1 MPGALDSSEPLTLAC
16 RLTPPG
22 EGGISLIELS
32 GPRAPEILDTLFSN
46 PRKHRASTMR
56 PGRLLYGRLLKEGET
71 LDEVI
76 LDCVRLSPQPAFVV
90 NCHGGAVAA
99 ARVMQALSAAGAR
112 PCSSEERAEAMRAQ
126 GMMDAIQAEAAEAI
140 PRAPTLRAVAHLL
153 DQSGGALAVA
163 IETLRGAAAR
173 ADWATTSCGVERLLE
188 TAAFGRA
195 LTSPPRL
202 VLAGRP
208 NVGKSTLA
216 NALLRYDRMIVHH
229 EPGTTRDTVEELLSI
244 GELPFLLADTAGLR
258 DSENAIEREGVERT
272 RRALRRA
279 EVALLLF
286 DASAPLQEEDIQL
299 LSGELPER
307 VVPVLNK
314 CDLPGAISVN
324 PIREKTGR
332 DPVAVSA
339 ARGEGIGELEERI
352 VKVMWPAPPARG
364 QAILFTER
372 QEKLMRAA
380 KEAAAGRSVER
391 FLEALDMLCGGHGNG
406 DLRLLSSD

>member
-1 MPGALDSSEPLTLAC
+1 MAAHPKGRTELADTPDATKSPTLAC

-32 GPRAPEILDTLFSN
+32 GPRAPEILDKLFSN
-46 PRKHRASTMR
+46 PRKHRASTMQ

-76 LDCVRLSPQPAFVV
+76 LDCVRLRPQPVFTI

-99 ARVMQALSAAGAR
+99 ARVMQALAAEGAR
-112 PCSSEERAEAMRAQ
+112 PCSPEERAEAMRAL
-126 GMMDAIQAEAAEAI
+126 GMMDAIQAEAAQAV
-140 PRAPTLRAVAHLL
+140 PLAPTLRAVAHLL
-153 DQSGGALAVA
+153 DQSGGALAA
-163 IETLRGAAAR
+163 AGEALRSAALRSDWSAAAR
-173 ADWATTSCGVERLLE
+173 GVERQLE

-195 LTSPPRL
+195 LTTPPSL

-229 EPGTTRDTVEELLSI
+229 RPGTTRDTGEELLSI

-258 DSENAIEREGVERT
+258 DSEDAVEREGVERT

-279 EVALLLF
+279 DVALLLF
-286 DASAPLQEEDIQL
+286 DASEPLQEEDLRL
-299 LSGELPER
+299 LSGDLPER

-314 CDLPGAISVN
+314 CDLPRAVRADA
-324 PIREKTGR
+324 IREKTGR
-332 DPVAVSA
+332 DPVEVSA
-339 ARGEGIGELEERI
+339 AREEGIGELEERI
-352 VKVMWPAPPARG
+352 VRTMWPAPPARG

-380 KEAAAGRSVER
+380 KEAAEGRDAAS
-391 FLEALDMLCGGHGNG
+391 FAEALNALYGT
-406 DLRLLSSD
+406 